1 MRPGRWRWTLLLVL
15 GLLLTVAALT
25 AWDYVEVKRLAG
37 ELARIESRGEPA
49 RIERLGA
56 TTREAESN
64 ASRYYR
70 AAVALVDGER
80 PSGYNELSA
89 RMAQAEMSNV
99 WPEQLL
105 ADMRRQVAVNED
117 ALRYLDRAASLEFH
131 GFPESSAY
139 PSRPSELIELAGVTR
154 VRTLLLTIEQ
164 KSDDAASS
172 LYAALRLQL
181 VMMAWSF
188 KTEPRRSG
196 AVVARRSNL
205 VTTTLLT
212 RQLQSLVSRASP
224 SDTSLRLLDAGFAA
238 LDDDDLLRHDLM
250 WLRATAR
257 MSVVNADWWPRPF
270 QLHRLNEDL
279 RAYSDAIDS
288 QSGVGWPARLDN
300 VGQIGGPLASAL
312 TAHAALAAHELAL
325 IRSARAVL
333 AMEHHRRATGG
344 QLTAD
349 AQVLAAL
356 QPPVIDPYS
365 GGPLKMAVTASRYVV
380 YSVGA
385 DRRDDGGTV
394 ELPLPPSGQR
404 PLPRFPPDV
413 GLAVNIPSS

>member
-1 MRPGRWRWTLLLVL
+1 MRAARWPLLLVL
-15 GLLLTVAALT
+15 ALLLAVAALT
-25 AWDYVEVKRLAG
+25 LWDYVEVKRLAG

-49 RIERLGA
+49 GIERLGA
-56 TTREAESN
+56 TTREDESN

-89 RMAQAEMSNV
+89 RMAQAELSNV
-99 WPEQLL
+99 WPEKLL
-105 ADMRRQVAVNED
+105 AEMRRQVIVNEE
-117 ALRYLDRAASLEFH
+117 ALRYLDRAALLEFN

-139 PSRPSELIELAGVTR
+139 ASRPSELFELAGVTR
-154 VRTLLLTIEQ
+154 IRTLLLTVER
-164 KSDDAASS
+164 KSDEAASS
-172 LYAALRLQL
+172 LYAALRLQRAM
-181 VMMAWSF
+181 VVWSF
-188 KTEPRRSG
+188 TAEPRRPG

-205 VTTTLLT
+205 VATTLLT

-224 SDTSLRLLDAGFAA
+224 ADESLQLLDNGFAA

-250 WLRATAR
+250 WLRASAR
-257 MSVVNADWWPRPF
+257 VSVDNSHWWPRPLH
-270 QLHRLNEDL
+270 LHRMNEEL
-279 RAYSDAIDS
+279 RGYSDAIDS
-288 QSGVGWPARLDN
+288 QSGAGWPARLDN
-300 VGQIGGPLASAL
+300 LGRLGGQLARAL
-312 TAHAALAAHELAL
+312 TAHAALVAHELAL
-325 IRSARAVL
+325 IRSARAVI
-333 AMEHHRRATGG
+333 AMEQHRRANAG
-344 QLTAD
+344 QLAGNVQ
-349 AQVLAAL
+349 ALAAL

-365 GGPLKMAVTASRYVV
+365 GGSLRMAVTASRYVV

-385 DRRDDGGTV
+385 DRRDDGGAV